1 MACFVVPAA
10 EAIVTTAA
18 AMIVKKKEGS
28 VKVSEGE
35 HISLSRRIGWLNN
48 MLWGGSA
55 LLAFEHI
62 WHGEIVPFFPFLTA
76 AGDPE
81 AMAAAFHEMA
91 TTGTAMAALVTL
103 AWGGI
108 VAAVTAIQRRSDHD
122 EAAEETGV

>member
-1 MACFVVPAA
+1 MACFVVPAT
-10 EAIVTTAA
+10 EAIITTITAKV
-18 AMIVKKKEGS
+18 IKRKEGNT
-28 VKVSEGE
+28 KVAESDR
-35 HISLSRRIGWLNN
+35 ISLSHKLSWLNN

-108 VAAVTAIQRRSDHD
+108 VAAVTAVQRRSDHD